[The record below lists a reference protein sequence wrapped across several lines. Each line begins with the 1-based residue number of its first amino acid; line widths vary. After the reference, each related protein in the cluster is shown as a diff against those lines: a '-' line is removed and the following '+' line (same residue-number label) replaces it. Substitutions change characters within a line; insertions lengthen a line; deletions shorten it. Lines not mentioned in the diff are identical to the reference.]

1 MTPARRGDRDPAA
14 PEEHQEPAPPMS
26 PRERER
32 RERAARRHELGR
44 PELTEIELGH
54 TTYKVAEV
62 EPLDVDGVRTVAVG
76 SGIWMV
82 AFVALLP
89 FIGTLHESGRVWW
102 LWTCLAG
109 FGLGLIGVEY
119 CRRRRNALR
128 LDPARRKTETS
139 PFGPAGT

>member
-1 MTPARRGDRDPAA
+1 
-14 PEEHQEPAPPMS
+14 MS

-32 RERAARRHELGR
+32 LERAARRHELGR
-44 PELTEIELGH
+44 PELTELELGS
-54 TTYKVAEV
+54 TTYKVAQV

-82 AFVALLP
+82 VFIALLP
-89 FIGTLHESGRVWW
+89 FLGTLQETARVWW
-102 LWTCLAG
+102 LWTCIAG

-128 LDPARRKTETS
+128 MDPTKRVEETS
-139 PFGPAGT
+139 PFGAAGT